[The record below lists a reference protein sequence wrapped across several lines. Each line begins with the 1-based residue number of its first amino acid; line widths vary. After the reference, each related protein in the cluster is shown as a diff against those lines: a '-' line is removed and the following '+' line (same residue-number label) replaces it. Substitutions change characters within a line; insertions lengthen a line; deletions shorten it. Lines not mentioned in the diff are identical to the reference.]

1 MGLDIVELVLTL
13 AGELGVEIPGAAAR
27 RMRTPR
33 DVIEWL
39 VAAQERGRLFQSPP
53 RRPGWFVT
61 NHMHWPDPAAIPPVL
76 TREAIA
82 ESVRRIV
89 IEQPGIRPEDY
100 REGRAGEGR
109 LQRGSQQLAK
119 ARRHGATPE
128 ADIEATPAPSADLA
142 DSPVPG
148 PGPPADGTAR
158 PGPTRPG
165 ALNVRRR
172 GASGGAEGS
181 AVPAGRSPVDRADAF
196 HLIRPDMNDL
206 RPPSLLCLAAA
217 AALFWTGCT
226 SGVKNPSGVPVTVMK
241 PDEQGFVAGTGIE
254 SQDLVAVT
262 DKMARS
268 VLNTA
273 EIRNFAGGPPRVA
286 LLPVNNET
294 RFAINKD
301 IFLTRVRVQL
311 NSKAN
316 GQVRFLA
323 REALADLEK
332 ERQMKREG
340 SLTSTTDPNVQEF
353 KGANFFLTGK
363 LSGLTTKTKA
373 GTSDY
378 ILYSFQLIDARTSD
392 ILWEDSVEV
401 KKQGLE
407 DAAYR

>member
-1 MGLDIVELVLTL
+1 
-13 AGELGVEIPGAAAR
+13 
-27 RMRTPR
+27 
-33 DVIEWL
+33 
-39 VAAQERGRLFQSPP
+39 
-53 RRPGWFVT
+53 
-61 NHMHWPDPAAIPPVL
+61 
-76 TREAIA
+76 
-82 ESVRRIV
+82 
-89 IEQPGIRPEDY
+89 
-100 REGRAGEGR
+100 
-109 LQRGSQQLAK
+109 
-119 ARRHGATPE
+119 
-128 ADIEATPAPSADLA
+128 
-142 DSPVPG
+142 
-148 PGPPADGTAR
+148 
-158 PGPTRPG
+158 
-165 ALNVRRR
+165 
-172 GASGGAEGS
+172 
-181 AVPAGRSPVDRADAF
+181 
-196 HLIRPDMNDL
+196 MNDL
-206 RPPSLLCLAAA
+206 RPLSLLSLAAA
-217 AALFWTGCT
+217 AALFGTGCA

-273 EIRNFAGGPPRVA
+273 EIKNFAGGPPRVA

-301 IFLTRVRVQL
+301 IFLTRIRVQL

-332 ERQMKREG
+332 ERQLKREG
-340 SLTSTTDPNVQEF
+340 SLTSTTNPNVQEF
-353 KGANFFLTGK
+353 KGADFFLTGK
-363 LSGLTTKTKA
+363 LSGLTTKAKA

-392 ILWEDSVEV
+392 ILWEDSAEV